1 MKKLIGLVA
10 IVALFASLA
19 MAGATRLPGG
29 LSVATETQE
38 VASGVTM
45 GDGDTYI
52 ADALVVGGSTTHIG
66 STTFSGAVS
75 FGSSVVVPTVD
86 ITVTSPTVLG
96 QLVKTSTYVL
106 YIGTCVTPSST
117 TNWIKVGAQ

>member
-19 MAGATRLPGG
+19 LAGATRLPGG
-29 LSVATETQE
+29 LSVASETQE

-52 ADALVVGGSTTHIG
+52 ADALTVGGATTLTGAVTFG
-66 STTFSGAVS
+66 ST
-75 FGSSVVVPTVD
+75 VVVPTVD

-96 QLVKTSTYVL
+96 QLVKTSAYVL
-106 YIGTCVTPSST
+106 YIGTCVTPSKT